1 MQGAAHP
8 FNGGQPYTLEL
19 TIWHPQVGGLVSSTT
34 ISVDAADVLAPP
46 PAHIGGEAYAVTS
59 YPGSKA
65 QPACPRSFAFQG
77 PQAPL
82 GPPSQA
88 TVNAFWADLAAPA
101 APPAGGGAPPAR
113 PLLRIDRHSLF

>member
-1 MQGAAHP
+1 MQGVAHP
-8 FNGGQPYTLEL
+8 FNGGQPYTLEA

-34 ISVDAADVLAPP
+34 ISIDAADVLAPP
-46 PAHIGGEAYAVTS
+46 PAHIGGEDTNVIS
-59 YPGSKA
+59 YPGA
-65 QPACPRSFAFQG
+65 PPCPTGFWFQG
-77 PQAPL
+77 PQGVPL

-88 TVNAFWADLAAPA
+88 TIDAFWADLAAPA